1 MHYKKLIIL
10 LILNCKKTRKLFLKL
25 FDNQNTINKCISL
38 KCIHEISL
46 KTLGNTESSKD
57 WFHLSKRYFYT

>member
-10 LILNCKKTRKLFLKL
+10 LILNCKRTRKLFLKL

-57 WFHLSKRYFYT
+57 